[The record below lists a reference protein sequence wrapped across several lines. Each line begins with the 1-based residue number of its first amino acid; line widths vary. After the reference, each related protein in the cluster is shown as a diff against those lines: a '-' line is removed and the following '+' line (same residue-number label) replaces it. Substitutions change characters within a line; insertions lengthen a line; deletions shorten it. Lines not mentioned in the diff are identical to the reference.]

1 MSDVILNYRNMRL
14 FLEGKREGKID
25 DLISL

>member
-14 FLEGKREGKID
+14 FLEGKREGKNRVVYD
-25 DLISL
+25 Q